1 MLSNKMVVALADGW
15 HRHILKWPENCLK
28 IISTLLIFL
37 ILSTNNAYSQTI
49 RIGSKNFNESYI
61 LAEIMAQLLQDRGY
75 TVERIYGLGG
85 TMICYQALV
94 NGEIDVYPE
103 YSGTIEQAIL
113 KLSQPVSYEQ
123 LQNLL
128 KSEHGLELLDS
139 FGFNN
144 TYAITV
150 RAETAKK
157 LKLKSISDLQGH
169 RDLRFGLSYEFLERT
184 DGWGELAK
192 AYSLSVKPL
201 GMEHGLSYQALDQNQ
216 IDGMDV
222 YSTDAE
228 IQRYDLVLLK
238 DDKNFFPKYLAAP
251 FVQSDL
257 DYRIKQILQE
267 LSGKIDETEM
277 QRLNALVAMDKKSFA
292 EVAQN
297 FLLEQGLLQNENAT
311 LSESPWVILGHR
323 TWTHITLTAIALIA
337 AMGLAI
343 PFGILI
349 YRLPAVSRPI
359 IYFTGLL
366 QTIPSIALLALM
378 IPLFGI
384 GAKPAIVALFLYA
397 LLPILR
403 STFAALNSID
413 PILKK
418 VSVGMGLTVWQRL
431 RYIEIPLATP
441 NMLAGIRTASVIN
454 IGTATLAAFIGAGG
468 LGEPIVTG
476 LSLNDPYLIMWGA
489 IPAAILAII
498 VELIFE
504 GLERLIIPRHL
515 LQKQAR

>member
-1 MLSNKMVVALADGW
+1 MKQFNLIISVNNL
-15 HRHILKWPENCLK
+15 LK
-28 IISTLLIFL
+28 IIFYPVIFI
-37 ILSTNNAYSQTI
+37 ILSTNYTYSQSI
-49 RIGSKNFNESYI
+49 RIGSKHFNESYI
-61 LAEIMAQLLQDRGY
+61 LAEIMAQLLEDRGY
-75 TVERIYGLGG
+75 IVERIFGLGG

-94 NGEIDVYPE
+94 NGEMDVYPE

-113 KLSQPVSYEQ
+113 KLSHSTSFEQ

-128 KSEHGLELLDS
+128 KIDHGLELLDA

-150 RAETAKK
+150 RDEMATK
-157 LKLKSISDLQGH
+157 LKINIISDLQSH
-169 RDLRFGLSYEFLERT
+169 PDLRFGLSYEFLERT

-192 AYSLSVKPL
+192 AYSLSARPL
-201 GMEHGLSYQALDQNQ
+201 GMEHGLSYQALEQNK
-216 IDGMDV
+216 IDVMDV

-228 IQRYDLVLLK
+228 IQRYHLVLLE
-238 DDKNFFPKYLAAP
+238 DDQNFFPKYLAAP
-251 FVQSDL
+251 FVRSNL
-257 DYRIKQILQE
+257 NPIIKQMLQE
-267 LSGKIDETEM
+267 LSGRIDEVEM
-277 QRLNALVAMDKKSFA
+277 QRLNAIVAIDKKSFA
-292 EVAQN
+292 DAAHD
-297 FLLEQGLLQNENAT
+297 FLLKQGLLQNKDSTRLDNKW
-311 LSESPWVILGHR
+311 LRLGSR
-323 TWTHITLTAIALIA
+323 TWTHIKLTVIALLA

-343 PFGILI
+343 PFGVII
-349 YRLPAVSRPI
+349 YRLPAVSRLI

-384 GAKPAIVALFLYA
+384 GPKPAIVALFLYA

-403 STFAALNSID
+403 NTFAALNSID

-431 RYIEIPLATP
+431 RYIELPLATP
-441 NMLAGIRTASVIN
+441 NMLAGIRTAAVIN

-476 LSLNDPYLIMWGA
+476 LSLNDPRLIMWGA

-498 VELIFE
+498 AELVFE
-504 GLERLIIPRHL
+504 GIERLLIPKHL
-515 LQKQAR
+515 LQKQVR

>member
-1 MLSNKMVVALADGW
+1 MAF
-15 HRHILKWPENCLK
+15 RILVDYK
-28 IISTLLIFL
+28 ILGFLLILNLISTPIR
-37 ILSTNNAYSQTI
+37 SQTLKVS
-49 RIGSKNFNESYI
+49 SKNFNESYI
-61 LAEIMAQLLQDRGY
+61 LGEIIVQILEDRGY
-75 TVERIYGLGG
+75 QVERQFGLGG
-85 TMICYQALV
+85 TMICYQALI
-94 NGEIDVYPE
+94 NGEIDMYPE
-103 YSGTIEQAIL
+103 YSGTIEKAIF
-113 KLSQPVSYEQ
+113 KLQQPTSFEQ

-128 KSEHGLELLDS
+128 KSEYSLELLNS

-150 RAETAKK
+150 KEELAKK
-157 LKLKSISDLQGH
+157 LKLKSISDLRH
-169 RDLRFGLSYEFLERT
+169 HPELRVGLSYEFLERT

-192 AYSLSVKPL
+192 AYSLPIRPI
-201 GMEHGLSYQALDQNQ
+201 GMEHGLSYQALNQNEIQ
-216 IDGMDV
+216 VMDV

-228 IQRYDLVLLK
+228 IQKYDLVLLE
-238 DDKNFFPKYLAAP
+238 DDLNFFPKYLAAP
-251 FVQSDL
+251 LVRSELSPD
-257 DYRIKQILQE
+257 IKQILSE
-267 LSGKIDETEM
+267 LSGRINDSEM
-277 QRLNALVAMDKKSFA
+277 QRLNAEVAIDKKSFA
-292 EVAQN
+292 ETAHT
-297 FLLEQGLLQNENAT
+297 FLLKEGLLQNQDSIRLDDKWLT
-311 LSESPWVILGHR
+311 LGSR
-323 TWTHITLTAIALIA
+323 TLTHIKLTAIALLA
-337 AMGLAI
+337 AMVMAV

-349 YRLPAVSRPI
+349 YRLPVVSRPI
-359 IYFTGLL
+359 IYFAGLL

-384 GAKPAIVALFLYA
+384 GAKPAVVALFLYA

-403 STFAALNSID
+403 STCAALNSID

-441 NMLAGIRTASVIN
+441 NMLAGIRTATVIN

-489 IPAAILAII
+489 IPAAVLAII
-498 VELIFE
+498 IELLFE
-504 GLERLIIPRHL
+504 ALERLVIPKHL